1 MKLSDAIDYI
11 EYTVDDN
18 DQVRYADIRDISED
32 GKIIDVYCR
41 FRMTLYNFLFI
52 LDDHE
57 EEIDEI
63 VTDVPCRI
71 KIQLN
76 DVDVSNGTCSFTC
89 DLCKFQVFIDQM
101 SSGRKFLRQ
110 VEMQI
115 ESDIESDKI
124 DLLGALEIKPVLKNA
139 E

>member
-52 LDDHE
+52 SDDHE

-124 DLLGALEIKPVLKNA
+124 DLLGALEIEPVLKRA